1 MINIF
6 FATNCR
12 TCRLLTVQTA
22 PKLQPKYLSEK
33 RKVVNVPRMTE
44 DLAIKRKKVTQTNEM
59 ICFSSFFIGDTKK
72 PNKNKITPLC
82 LMAEMKLKNFKL
94 TRVFTHILQT
104 GRGQKREKEKEGK
117 ITNRK
122 KTEVGE
128 RERGTDK
135 RQEKGES
142 LLLTRSHNLYL

>member
-1 MINIF
+1 MQRKLNSRNKSNDESTK
-6 FATNCR
+6 ANDQY
-12 TCRLLTVQTA
+12 LLCD
-22 PKLQPKYLSEK
+22 KLQPKYLSEK

-72 PNKNKITPLC
+72 PNRNKNTPLS

-104 GRGQKREKEKEGK
+104 GRG
-117 ITNRK
+117 
-122 KTEVGE
+122 
-128 RERGTDK
+128 
-135 RQEKGES
+135 
-142 LLLTRSHNLYL
+142 